1 VWKRDP
7 SAAKGAASE
16 RQEGKDDFR
25 PAISDESGKRKRRF
39 LAALGTRNREIAQD
53 GFVAAREMTNEE
65 MREAAQKRRQAAAL
79 QSALGINS
87 CAGRGA
93 EEEFL
98 TCIVDSR

>member
-1 VWKRDP
+1 MSPGSVSVDSSLRL
-7 SAAKGAASE
+7 E
-16 RQEGKDDFR
+16 RETGK
-25 PAISDESGKRKRRF
+25 SRK
-39 LAALGTRNREIAQD
+39 N

-87 CAGRGA
+87 CVGRGA